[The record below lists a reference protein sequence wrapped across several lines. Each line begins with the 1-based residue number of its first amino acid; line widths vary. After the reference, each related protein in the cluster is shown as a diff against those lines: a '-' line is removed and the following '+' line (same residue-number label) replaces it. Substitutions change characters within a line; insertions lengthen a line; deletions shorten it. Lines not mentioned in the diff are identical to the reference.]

1 MAELSNLDI
10 VWSNLIVRVIFIL
23 LFAQNMFLDTLNDSI
38 WINYSLRVYSLID
51 RTSCGPLTPRAQRWR
66 MRMINHLCV
75 QHCHV
80 DRYETLYY
88 FLNLDSLKGKAKN
101 TIAFR
106 YLFASIYEEWYPV
119 CSPCIPVLPSPFIN
133 HIILRYLYFFPI
145 YFLSDKLYFTFIL
158 TWFTSNDFL

>member
-23 LFAQNMFLDTLNDSI
+23 LFAQHMFLDTLNDSI

-51 RTSCGPLTPRAQRWR
+51 RTSCGPLTPRALRWR

-106 YLFASIYEEWYPV
+106 YLFASIYEWYPV

-133 HIILRYLYFFPI
+133 HNHFKISL
-145 YFLSDKLYFTFIL
+145 FLSYLLFK
-158 TWFTSNDFL
+158 W